1 VQAVLQ
7 KVVVAVHLKL
17 ASGVKQDLQKPLI
30 PDLGLLTLRVS
41 LHQVLLNLLKLVF
54 EEKMELV
61 ELNVLTSAVV
71 AAQVQN
77 LHPDLLEGL
86 LLGLLL
92 NPLKLARKAKVV
104 VAARWKGTNVVPVS
118 ASAEWQHKL
127 SVKKAVATHAV
138 LLRGLHL
145 SLLLNPLKLAREAN
159 AELVTEHWLTTNVVA
174 VHDLLLHL
182 GLLLRLGLLLVLVT
196 LLLVPLPV
204 LLDLLVLAVPVVQVV
219 LFVLVGIGNKFF
231 LIEEHIAG

>member
-104 VAARWKGTNVVPVS
+104 VAAR
-118 ASAEWQHKL
+118 
-127 SVKKAVATHAV
+127 
-138 LLRGLHL
+138 
-145 SLLLNPLKLAREAN
+145 
-159 AELVTEHWLTTNVVA
+159 
-174 VHDLLLHL
+174 
-182 GLLLRLGLLLVLVT
+182 
-196 LLLVPLPV
+196 
-204 LLDLLVLAVPVVQVV
+204 
-219 LFVLVGIGNKFF
+219 
-231 LIEEHIAG
+231 